1 MMQQQDFF
9 STQEFI
15 NLHPLKQKIIKEL
28 ATNRTNESV
37 EAMIPKIISINHELN
52 KRNLNFTKKESRLM
66 INILTQDMSPT
77 DKQKIDM
84 IMGMM

>member
-1 MMQQQDFF
+1 MQQQDFF
-9 STQEFI
+9 STPEFS

-28 ATNRTNESV
+28 ALNKGNESV
-37 EAMIPKIISINHELN
+37 EAMIPKIISINRELSR
-52 KRNLNFTKKESRLM
+52 RNLNFTKKESRLM
-66 INILTQDMSPT
+66 IQILTQNMSPS